1 MLRNWDWFTS
11 GPVEGTKYFMKK
23 YFDYSV
29 NYFLVSEVKTNVE
42 PNLGNL
48 NISIPQNKLKQ
59 IFAMRHTAYS
69 LPVPMNE

>member
-1 MLRNWDWFTS
+1 
-11 GPVEGTKYFMKK
+11 MKK

-29 NYFLVSEVKTNVE
+29 NYFLVSEVKTTFK

-48 NISIPQNKLKQ
+48 NISIPQNKMKQ
-59 IFAMRHTAYS
+59 MFAMRHTAKS